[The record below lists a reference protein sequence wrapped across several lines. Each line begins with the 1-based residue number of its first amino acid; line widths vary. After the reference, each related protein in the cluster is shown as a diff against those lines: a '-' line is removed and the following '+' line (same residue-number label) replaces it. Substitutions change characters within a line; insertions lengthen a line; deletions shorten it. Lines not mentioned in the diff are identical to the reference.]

1 MVTPA
6 LRPWWVGVTVCPV
19 VSKPSKPVVAN
30 LVVSK
35 QAG

>member
-1 MVTPA
+1 VTPA
-6 LRPWWVGVTVCPV
+6 FRVWGVGVTVCPV
-19 VSKPSKPVVAN
+19 VSKPVVTN